1 MVSSGLIIENTFPPE
16 VSQTNVSCGWCIRRT
31 GRYKGTGDAVIIG
44 PNITKTTLEI
54 DHEKVKQWIE
64 MNRPQIA
71 AKRGA
76 WSRRQWP
83 MLLVVLEEWRCNTWT
98 HIPYNQSTGTT
109 TVGLVSTGEDN
120 APQWRY
126 FGFEDKTMSLTN
138 MIGNSPVST
147 CL

>member
-1 MVSSGLIIENTFPPE
+1 M
-16 VSQTNVSCGWCIRRT
+16 
-31 GRYKGTGDAVIIG
+31 IIG
-44 PNITKTTLEI
+44 PNIYKTTLEI
-54 DHEKVKQWIE
+54 DQEEVKQWIE
-64 MNRPQIA
+64 KNRSQIA

-109 TVGLVSTGEDN
+109 TVGLISTDEGN

-138 MIGNSPVST
+138 MVGNSPVST
-147 CL
+147 YSLV